1 MNRRPASTSETGP
14 GSTDEFDTAV
24 DGDVLGEQLDAG
36 VSGQAGASV
45 DTLYD
50 RMPDRPTAD
59 DAEDAELDEPVPNA
73 ERLVGEAVALVGD
86 DHAQAHAGRPV
97 LAVRARRGAGRLHR
111 RRRWSRPPAAT
122 ASWPSNG
129 CPAS

>member
-1 MNRRPASTSETGP
+1 M
-14 GSTDEFDTAV
+14 
-24 DGDVLGEQLDAG
+24 LGEQLDAG

-73 ERLVGEAVALVGD
+73 ERLVSEAVAVVGD
-86 DHAQAHAGRPV
+86 DHAQAQLIDRFWRFAPDEELIGYTAQEMVEATRSHRE
-97 LAVRARRGAGRLHR
+97 LAEQRMPGELKLRITDPLPTTAHGHR
-111 RRRWSRPPAAT
+111 KL
-122 ASWPSNG
+122 
-129 CPAS
+129 

>member
-1 MNRRPASTSETGP
+1 MNRRPTSTSETGA
-14 GSTDEFDTAV
+14 GSDEFDTAV

-59 DAEDAELDEPVPNA
+59 DAEDAELDE
-73 ERLVGEAVALVGD
+73 RLDG
-86 DHAQAHAGRPV
+86 
-97 LAVRARRGAGRLHR
+97 LAVELGA
-111 RRRWSRPPAAT
+111 
-122 ASWPSNG
+122 
-129 CPAS
+129 